1 MDRRAIQLELRRHA
15 LVEYAREWIVG
26 IEDTSDFVRHQ
37 RQHARADPYSQ
48 WIIARER
55 VYPVNDPRVAAALE
69 LSAVEM
75 T

>member
-1 MDRRAIQLELRRHA
+1 M
-15 LVEYAREWIVG
+15 G

-55 VYPVNDPRVAAALE
+55 VYPVNDPRVAAALG

-75 T
+75 N